1 MVYGGFPAAA
11 GLLSDRVVT
20 LSGLNPESRQGDR
33 YWMKLLDDWGSE
45 FRWAGRDLVMSPGWR
60 GGHQEVDLSLC
71 PDLFPILCVIASFRQ
86 GTTHLYGA
94 PQLRHKES
102 DRIAAMA
109 CGFRA
114 LNVSFEER
122 EDGMLIH
129 GGRPTGGQVDGFGD
143 HRIYMAFSV
152 MGLRTH
158 GEVDVM
164 GSRCSAVSYPNF
176 HEDLARFC

>member
-1 MVYGGFPAAA
+1 
-11 GLLSDRVVT
+11 
-20 LSGLNPESRQGDR
+20 
-33 YWMKLLDDWGSE
+33 
-45 FRWAGRDLVMSPGWR
+45 
-60 GGHQEVDLSLC
+60 
-71 PDLFPILCVIASFRQ
+71 
-86 GTTHLYGA
+86 
-94 PQLRHKES
+94 
-102 DRIAAMA
+102 MA

-122 EDGMLIH
+122 EDGMLVH

-143 HRIYMAFSV
+143 HRISVAFSV

-176 HEDLARFC
+176 TRIWLAFVEPSRVRTAINTAVGRHRKDTQHGTHFSTVDRCR